1 MTTAGQG
8 RWKLLIQSPSTNL
21 KSGEQP
27 HVGYSRF
34 SSREKALKYAGER
47 LAPTIRP
54 FACMAQTVCQLM
66 KTKSKTKLRNAALI
80 GHPLRNTVIC
90 CVNSLESCS
99 AG

>member
-21 KSGEQP
+21 NTGEQP

-47 LAPTIRP
+47 LAPDHKAIRMYGP
-54 FACMAQTVCQLM
+54 NGVSIDENEIENEIKERRANRP
-66 KTKSKTKLRNAALI
+66 SAA
-80 GHPLRNTVIC
+80 
-90 CVNSLESCS
+90 
-99 AG
+99 